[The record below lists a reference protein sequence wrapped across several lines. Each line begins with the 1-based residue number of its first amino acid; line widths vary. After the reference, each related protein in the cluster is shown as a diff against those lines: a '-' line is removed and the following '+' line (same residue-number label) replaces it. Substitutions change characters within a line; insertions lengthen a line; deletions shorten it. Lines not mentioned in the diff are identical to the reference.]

1 MDLLLT
7 GRVAIVTGAGRGLGR
22 AAAEALLDEGCR
34 IVAAARTASQL
45 ESLEATAPG
54 RVAIATCDLRD
65 LGGVRDL
72 VGLAV
77 ESFGQLDIVVN
88 NAGIA
93 PAAPFAE
100 QSPELIQDVLAVNVI
115 APAEL
120 TRAAG
125 EVFLRQG
132 AGKVINVASTSG
144 VRGKPLLAAYSASKG
159 ALVRLTESV
168 AAEWA
173 PHGIQVNAIAPG
185 AFETDAQAAVLED
198 EDLLRRRVR
207 RIPARRM
214 AQPEE
219 FGPLVCYL
227 ASPRADFV
235 SGSTF
240 VIDGGEVG
248 RL

>member
-1 MDLLLT
+1 MDLRLT
-7 GRVAIVTGAGRGLGR
+7 GQVAIVTGAGRGLGR

-34 IVAAARTASQL
+34 IVAAARTGSQL
-45 ESLEATAPG
+45 ESLAAQTPD
-54 RVAIATCDLRD
+54 RVSVATCDLRD
-65 LGGVRDL
+65 IDAVRDL
-72 VGLAV
+72 VRRAV
-77 ESFGQLDIVVN
+77 ESFGRLDIVVN

-93 PAAPFAE
+93 PAAPFEE
-100 QSPELIQDVLAVNVI
+100 QTPELIKDVLAVNVV

-125 EVFLRQG
+125 EIFLRQG
-132 AGKVINVASTSG
+132 SGKVINVASTSG

-159 ALVRLTESV
+159 ALVRLTEAV

-185 AFETDAQAAVLED
+185 AFQTDAQATVLED

-214 AQPEE
+214 ALPEE